1 MAIVGRSDSV
11 LYVGL
16 VMIVRLRLRLRL
28 MVSRRELCEHLSTQ

>member
-16 VMIVRLRLRLRL
+16 VMIVRLRLRLV
-28 MVSRRELCEHLSTQ
+28 VSRRELCEHLSTQ